1 MFRRL
6 TAIVALLTGLSSAAV
21 ADDWP
26 QWRGPNRD
34 GVSAETELLVN
45 WPAVGP
51 PLAWRV
57 ETLGSGYSG
66 PAVVGARLFVMGSDG
81 ASEFV
86 CALAVETGKEAWRTA
101 LGPVFK
107 NPWGDGPRGTP
118 TVSGGRVYAL
128 GAQGVLACVE
138 AATGNLVW
146 KTDLRADHGGRL
158 MRGNFLGLDWGYAE
172 SPLVDGG
179 RVVVSPGGPG
189 GTVAAFDAATGE
201 LLWRTKAVVDAASYA
216 SAVVAT
222 VAGSQQYVQLTGGV
236 EYADG
241 VLMKA
246 PPRAVGLDPAT
257 GALLWGHPI
266 RYATAGVINTPVVL
280 GDRVTTSCGYG
291 AGCTILRVARWGT
304 RLVAIDETSADARRA
319 MKTYHGGVVPAGDRV
334 YGYSETGGWVCQSFP
349 KGDEIWADQKTIAG
363 GAHVRVGSGFYF
375 VTTAGRV
382 AAADPGN
389 AGWVPRGDFALPG
402 VSPSRK
408 ANAKIQVCT
417 HPVVANGRLYV
428 RDMET
433 LYCYDLRPAK

>member
-1 MFRRL
+1 MVRRM
-6 TAIVALLTGLSSAAV
+6 TAIVLLALGSASAAV
-21 ADDWP
+21 AADWP

-34 GVSAETELLVN
+34 GVSAETGLIAA
-45 WPAVGP
+45 WPAAGP

-57 ETLGSGYSG
+57 GTLGSGYSG
-66 PAVVGARLFVMGSDG
+66 PAAVGGRLYVMGSDG
-81 ASEFV
+81 AVEFV
-86 CALAVETGKEAWRTA
+86 CALAVETGREVWRTP

-118 TVSGGRVYAL
+118 TLSGGRVYAL

-138 AATGNLVW
+138 AATGGLVW
-146 KTDLRADHGGRL
+146 KTDLRADLGGKL
-158 MRGNFLGLDWGYAE
+158 MRGNFLDLDWGYAE

-179 RVVVSPGGPG
+179 RVVASPGGPG
-189 GTVAAFDAATGE
+189 GTVAAFDAATGKQ
-201 LLWRTKAVVDAASYA
+201 LWRTKGVTDAASYA

-222 VAGSQQYVQLTGGV
+222 VGGVRQYVQLTGGV
-236 EYADG
+236 EHNVG

-246 PPRAVGLDPAT
+246 PPRAVGLDPVT

-266 RYATAGVINTPVVL
+266 RYTTAGVINTPVVL
-280 GDRVTTSCGYG
+280 GDRVHTSCGYG
-291 AGCTILRVARWGT
+291 AGCTILRVARWGGGF
-304 RLVAIDETSADARRA
+304 VAIDETSGDARRA

-349 KGDEIWADQKTIAG
+349 KGDEIWSDQKTIAG
-363 GAHVRVGSGFYF
+363 GAHVRVGTGFYF
-375 VTTAGRV
+375 VTTSGRV

-402 VSPSRK
+402 VSPLRK
-408 ANAKIQVCT
+408 ANPKIQVCA

-433 LYCYDLRPAK
+433 LYCYDLRPPK

>member
-1 MFRRL
+1 MVRVL
-6 TAIVALLTGLSSAAV
+6 AAVVAWGAGLAAPAV

-34 GVSAETELLVN
+34 GVSAEAGLTAA
-45 WPAVGP
+45 WPKAGP
-51 PLAWRV
+51 PLAWRAD
-57 ETLGSGYSG
+57 TLGSGYSG
-66 PAVVGARLFVMGSDG
+66 PAVVGPRLYVMGSD
-81 ASEFV
+81 ATTEFL
-86 CALAVETGKEAWRTA
+86 CALAVETGREAWRTP
-101 LGPVFK
+101 LGPLFK

-138 AATGNLVW
+138 AATGRLVW

-158 MRGNFLGLDWGYAE
+158 MRGNFLDLDWGYAE

-189 GTVAAFDAATGE
+189 GTVAAFDAPTGE
-201 LLWRTKAVVDAASYA
+201 LVWRSKTVTDAASYA

-222 VAGSQQYVQLTGGV
+222 VGGVRQYVQLTGGV
-236 EYADG
+236 ELAVG
-241 VLMKA
+241 AFMKA
-246 PPRAVGLDPAT
+246 PPRAAGLDPAT
-257 GALLWGHPI
+257 GALLWGHAI
-266 RYATAGVINTPVVL
+266 RYTTAGVINTPVVL
-280 GDRVTTSCGYG
+280 GDRVHTSCGYG

-304 RLVAIDETSADARRA
+304 RFVAIDETSGDARRA

-349 KGDEIWADQKTIAG
+349 KGDEIWADQKTIQG
-363 GAHVRVGSGFYF
+363 GAHVRVGTGFYF
-375 VTTAGRV
+375 VTTTGRV
-382 AAADPGN
+382 AAADPGDS
-389 AGWVPRGDFALPG
+389 GWLPRGDFPLPG
-402 VSPSRK
+402 VAPLRK

-428 RDMET
+428 RDMGT